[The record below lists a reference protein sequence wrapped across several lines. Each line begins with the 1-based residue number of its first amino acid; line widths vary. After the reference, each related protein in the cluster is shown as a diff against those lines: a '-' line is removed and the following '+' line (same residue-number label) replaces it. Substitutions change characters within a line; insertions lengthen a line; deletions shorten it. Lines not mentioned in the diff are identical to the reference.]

1 MKNNKNNPSVPAT
14 PNKIIP
20 AKRSEK
26 NKNWLRQNNKK
37 PNKNKNKNKN
47 KQIFFF
53 VVSPI
58 KTYSNAEDDKA

>member
-26 NKNWLRQNNKK
+26 K
-37 PNKNKNKNKN
+37 KNKFLATPK
-47 KQIFFF
+47 
-53 VVSPI
+53 
-58 KTYSNAEDDKA
+58 